1 MLPAPIV
8 RYMLLCEGWEFSSL
22 RRRITIIG
30 LLSNIAADEDPSFP
44 LVVPELC
51 VFLALTEAR
60 GRGEGCIVCIDE
72 AEGTPIFA
80 TPPRSIDFADDPL
93 DVIGLPFRIQDCPFP
108 RAGMYVIQFFYDG
121 VVLDERPLRL
131 R

>member
-30 LLSNIAADEDPSFP
+30 LLSNIAADDDKEY
-44 LVVPELC
+44 LLLVPELC

-60 GRGEGCIVCIDE
+60 GSGDGCIVCIDE
-72 AEGTPIFA
+72 LQGSPMFA
-80 TPPRSIDFADDPL
+80 TPPRKIVVVEDPL
-93 DVIGLPFRIQDCPFP
+93 DVVGLPFRILDCPFP
-108 RAGMYVIQFFYDG
+108 RPGMYSVQFFFEG
-121 VVLDERPLRL
+121 L
-131 R
+131 